1 MQYLWILIIYS
12 CFVKARNF
20 AKAFTR
26 KIWMMVFLVEYFN
39 GYAQLSQWDLTFLEQ
54 RFVTT
59 YLIWINF
66 LPKSTRKELT
76 GQTLV
81 MGKLWHVWRERTLGG
96 GATSVSKS
104 SFLSVKQALLFPADV
119 LSLPCSSAKKM
130 FCLVRSQGKEI
141 YCSKNIYAYAI

>member
-1 MQYLWILIIYS
+1 MQCLWILTIYS
-12 CFVKARNF
+12 CFVKAWNF

-26 KIWMMVFLVEYFN
+26 KIRMMFFLVEYFN
-39 GYAQLSQWDLTFLEQ
+39 GYAQLSQWDLTFLEL

-81 MGKLWHVWRERTLGG
+81 TGKL
-96 GATSVSKS
+96 
-104 SFLSVKQALLFPADV
+104 
-119 LSLPCSSAKKM
+119 
-130 FCLVRSQGKEI
+130 
-141 YCSKNIYAYAI
+141 